1 MTRAK
6 STSSSSG
13 GSTTE
18 EKYQHLGYHQ
28 KRTAPTGGTRKI
40 VKALCTRILLLVVIP
55 AIVVIAAFCWLRAT
69 GLNARGNPGAM
80 ESRLAS
86 ALQRWAIPRGF
97 RELNNPMQAT
107 PELLVEARRH
117 FADHCA
123 SCHGNDGSGTTE
135 MGQKLY
141 PRVPDMRLAQTQNLS
156 DGEIYYIIEN
166 GVRFTGM
173 PAWGTGGTT
182 DHDTWHLVLF
192 IRHLPKMTDE
202 DIQDMKEHNPRGPAE
217 MKEEEMENEF
227 LNEPS
232 AAGGRAKSHSHE
244 RRN

>member
-1 MTRAK
+1 M
-6 STSSSSG
+6 
-13 GSTTE
+13 
-18 EKYQHLGYHQ
+18 
-28 KRTAPTGGTRKI
+28 
-40 VKALCTRILLLVVIP
+40 KALCTRILLLVVIP

>member
-1 MTRAK
+1 
-6 STSSSSG
+6 
-13 GSTTE
+13 
-18 EKYQHLGYHQ
+18 
-28 KRTAPTGGTRKI
+28 
-40 VKALCTRILLLVVIP
+40 VKTFCTWLLLLLAVP
-55 AIVVIAAFCWLRAT
+55 LIVVIVGIFWLCTT
-69 GLNARGNPGAM
+69 GLSARDTPGAM

-86 ALQRWAIPRGF
+86 AVQRLAIPRSA
-97 RELNNPMQAT
+97 RELSNPMQAS
-107 PELLVEARRH
+107 PRVLVEARQH

-123 SCHGNDGSGTTE
+123 NCHGNDGSGATE

-173 PAWGTGGTT
+173 PAWGTGGTN
-182 DHDTWHLVLF
+182 DHDSWHLVLF

-202 DIQDMKEHNPRGPAE
+202 DIQDMKEHNPRSPTE
-217 MKEEEMENEF
+217 LKEEEMENQF

-232 AAGGRAKSHSHE
+232 AADGRTKSHSH
-244 RRN
+244 

>member
-1 MTRAK
+1 
-6 STSSSSG
+6 
-13 GSTTE
+13 
-18 EKYQHLGYHQ
+18 
-28 KRTAPTGGTRKI
+28 
-40 VKALCTRILLLVVIP
+40 VKALCTWLLLLLAVP
-55 AIVVIAAFCWLRAT
+55 LIVVIVGIFWLRTT
-69 GLNARGNPGAM
+69 GLSARDNPGVM
-80 ESRLAS
+80 ETRLAS
-86 ALQRWAIPRGF
+86 IVQRWAIPRAA
-97 RELNNPMQAT
+97 RELSNPMQAT

-123 SCHGNDGSGTTE
+123 GCHGNDGSGATE

-141 PRVPDMRLAQTQNLS
+141 PRVPDMRLPQTQNLS

-173 PAWGTGGTT
+173 PAWGAGGTN

-202 DIQDMKEHNPRGPAE
+202 DLQDMKGMNPRSPAE

-232 AAGGRAKSHSHE
+232 DAHGRSNPHSH
-244 RRN
+244 

>member
-1 MTRAK
+1 M
-6 STSSSSG
+6 
-13 GSTTE
+13 
-18 EKYQHLGYHQ
+18 
-28 KRTAPTGGTRKI
+28 
-40 VKALCTRILLLVVIP
+40 KALCTRILLLVVIP

-123 SCHGNDGSGTTE
+123 SCHGNDGSGATE

-173 PAWGTGGTT
+173 PAWGTGGTN

-192 IRHLPKMTDE
+192 IRHLPKLTDE
-202 DIQDMKEHNPRGPAE
+202 DLQDMKGMNPRSPAE

-232 AAGGRAKSHSHE
+232 DAHGRPNPHSH
-244 RRN
+244 

>member
-1 MTRAK
+1 
-6 STSSSSG
+6 
-13 GSTTE
+13 
-18 EKYQHLGYHQ
+18 
-28 KRTAPTGGTRKI
+28 
-40 VKALCTRILLLVVIP
+40 VKAFCTRILLLVAVPVIV
-55 AIVVIAAFCWLRAT
+55 AIAGLSWLCAT
-69 GLNARGNPGAM
+69 GLNARDTPGTM
-80 ESRLAS
+80 ETQLAIT
-86 ALQRWAIPRGF
+86 LQRLAIPRAA
-97 RELNNPMQAT
+97 RSVVNPMQAT

-141 PRVPDMRLAQTQNLS
+141 PRVPDMRSAQTQNLS

-173 PAWGTGGTT
+173 PAWGAGDAN

-192 IRHLPKMTDE
+192 IRHLPKLTEQDL
-202 DIQDMKEHNPRGPAE
+202 QDMKQHNPRSPAE
-217 MKEEEMENEF
+217 LEEEELENEF

-232 AAGGRAKSHSHE
+232 DTRGRSNPHQ

>member
-107 PELLVEARRH
+107 PELLVEARRPLRQLPRQRRQRH
-117 FADHCA
+117 DGDGTETLSARSGHAFGAD
-123 SCHGNDGSGTTE
+123 TE
-135 MGQKLY
+135 SFRWRDL
-141 PRVPDMRLAQTQNLS
+141 L
-156 DGEIYYIIEN
+156 
-166 GVRFTGM
+166 
-173 PAWGTGGTT
+173 
-182 DHDTWHLVLF
+182 HH
-192 IRHLPKMTDE
+192 
-202 DIQDMKEHNPRGPAE
+202 
-217 MKEEEMENEF
+217 
-227 LNEPS
+227 
-232 AAGGRAKSHSHE
+232 
-244 RRN
+244 

>member
-1 MTRAK
+1 M
-6 STSSSSG
+6 
-13 GSTTE
+13 
-18 EKYQHLGYHQ
+18 
-28 KRTAPTGGTRKI
+28 
-40 VKALCTRILLLVVIP
+40 VKTFCTRLLLLLAVPLLVVIVG
-55 AIVVIAAFCWLRAT
+55 ISWLCAS
-69 GLNARGNPGAM
+69 GLSARDTPGAM

-86 ALQRWAIPRGF
+86 VVQRWAIPRSARG
-97 RELNNPMQAT
+97 LSNPMQAT

-123 SCHGNDGSGTTE
+123 SCHGNDGSGATE

-173 PAWGTGGTT
+173 PAWGTGGTN

-202 DIQDMKEHNPRGPAE
+202 DMQDMKQMNPRSPAE

-232 AAGGRAKSHSHE
+232 DAHGRSNPHSH
-244 RRN
+244 